1 MGKEYDQKE
10 AYNKNLDPSARLHY
24 LENARHDADSAAYM
38 RGKSKGPHME
48 SNKQEKSNL
57 LSDNPIASRAS
68 GSWMSRHSQSY
79 MPSSSPL
86 QQQGYNDRL
95 DETLGAKDGKNSQS
109 LKDRRDESEGM
120 EKSEGKGAYSSDSKM
135 S

>member
-10 AYNKNLDPSARLHY
+10 AYNKNLDASARLHY
-24 LENARHDADSAAYM
+24 LENARHDADSAGSYASK

-68 GSWMSRHSQSY
+68 GSWMSKHSK
-79 MPSSSPL
+79 
-86 QQQGYNDRL
+86 G
-95 DETLGAKDGKNSQS
+95 
-109 LKDRRDESEGM
+109 GM
-120 EKSEGKGAYSSDSKM
+120 
-135 S
+135 